1 MEILLSFETWIVLA
15 ILLASAEIFVPGG
28 ILLNLGIASLIV
40 AIGIKTALLTN
51 GVAIFTTWFISAT
64 FLLFIGYYFTNKL
77 FPSKQRIDNT
87 DEELDVFGHEVV
99 VTETIGPGQHKGR
112 VEFQG
117 TSWTALGDGSTISQG
132 TKAVVICKENISL
145 VVEPKTN

>member
-1 MEILLSFETWIVLA
+1 MELLLSFETWIVLA

-64 FLLFIGYYFTNKL
+64 ILLFVGYFVTNKF
-77 FPSKQRIDNT
+77 FPSKQRVDNT
-87 DEELDVFGHEVV
+87 DEELDVFGQEVL
-99 VTETIGPGQHKGR
+99 VTHTIGPGHNKGR
-112 VEFQG
+112 VDFQG
-117 TSWTALGDGSTISQG
+117 TSWTALGDGSTIEQG
-132 TKAVVICKENISL
+132 SKATIICKENISL
-145 VVEPKTN
+145 VVEPKNN